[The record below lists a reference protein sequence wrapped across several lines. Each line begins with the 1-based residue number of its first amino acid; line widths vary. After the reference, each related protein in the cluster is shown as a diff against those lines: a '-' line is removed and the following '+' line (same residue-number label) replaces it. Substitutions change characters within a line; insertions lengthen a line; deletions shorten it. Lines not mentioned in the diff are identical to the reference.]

1 MISRQINNSSK
12 QNTFRD
18 ITSANRSVGGTVG
31 TKPKKQTAPST
42 AVASQTENSVLS
54 LSRDSSLLP
63 SKRPPFTTTNTSSYQ
78 YTGKVDNID
87 ERDAGDPLCA
97 TEYVQDMYE
106 YFRNEEVSTSVR
118 PMYMEKH
125 PHINERMRS
134 ILVDWLVEVHLKFK
148 LVPQTLYLAVN
159 LIDRYL
165 ERKEVSR
172 SKLQLVGVT
181 SLFIAS
187 KYEEIY
193 PAPLREHVFIC
204 DHVYTSNEILGMQ
217 HEILETL
224 KYQVRV
230 PTAHTF
236 LVRFLKAGH
245 ADKKIV
251 QLACYILDGTL
262 ESYKLNQYLP
272 SQLAAGAIFIARRTV
287 GLNP

>member
-18 ITSANRSVGGTVG
+18 ITNANRSVGGTVG
-31 TKPKKQTAPST
+31 TKAKKQSAPST
-42 AVASQTENSVLS
+42 AVASQTESSVPS

-63 SKRPPFTTTNTSSYQ
+63 SKRPPFTTTTNTSSYQ
-78 YTGKVDNID
+78 YTGKVDKID

-97 TEYVQDMYE
+97 TEYLQDMYE

-118 PMYMEKH
+118 PMYMEKQ

-165 ERKEVSR
+165 ERKKVSR

-193 PAPLREHVFIC
+193 QAPLREHVFI
-204 DHVYTSNEILGMQ
+204 
-217 HEILETL
+217 
-224 KYQVRV
+224 
-230 PTAHTF
+230 
-236 LVRFLKAGH
+236 
-245 ADKKIV
+245 
-251 QLACYILDGTL
+251 
-262 ESYKLNQYLP
+262 
-272 SQLAAGAIFIARRTV
+272 
-287 GLNP
+287 

>member
-1 MISRQINNSSK
+1 
-12 QNTFRD
+12 
-18 ITSANRSVGGTVG
+18 
-31 TKPKKQTAPST
+31 
-42 AVASQTENSVLS
+42 
-54 LSRDSSLLP
+54 
-63 SKRPPFTTTNTSSYQ
+63 
-78 YTGKVDNID
+78 
-87 ERDAGDPLCA
+87 
-97 TEYVQDMYE
+97 MYA
-106 YFRNEEVSTSVR
+106 YFRNEEASTSVR
-118 PMYMEKH
+118 PMYMEKQ

-148 LVPQTLYLAVN
+148 LVPQTLYLTVN

-193 PAPLREHVFIC
+193 PAPLCDHVFIC
-204 DHVYTSNEILGMQ
+204 DHAYTSNEILGME
-217 HEILETL
+217 HDILETL
-224 KYQVRV
+224 KYQVTV
-230 PTAHTF
+230 PTAHIF

-245 ADKKIV
+245 ADKTIV

-272 SQLAAGAIFIARRTV
+272 SQLAAAAVFIARRTV
-287 GLNP
+287 GRNPWSPTLLRYAVYREEEVALVARDILAEKRVVSCGCQRCRQEIRQQQHSAVLPASLSLLISKEPSCEKWSTKKSTSSLTVYYVANKSHRLTNNL

>member
-1 MISRQINNSSK
+1 MAI
-12 QNTFRD
+12 
-18 ITSANRSVGGTVG
+18 
-31 TKPKKQTAPST
+31 
-42 AVASQTENSVLS
+42 ASQTETIIPS
-54 LSRDSSLLP
+54 LSRDSFLFP
-63 SKRPPFTTTNTSSYQ
+63 SKRPPFTTTTNTSSYQ
-78 YTGKVDNID
+78 YTGQVDNID

-97 TEYVQDMYE
+97 TEYVEDMYE

-118 PMYMEKH
+118 SMYMEKL

-148 LVPQTLYLAVN
+148 LVPQTLYLTVN

-165 ERKEVSR
+165 ERKEVPR

-204 DHVYTSNEILGMQ
+204 DHAYTSNEILGME
-217 HEILETL
+217 HEIPETL
-224 KYQVRV
+224 KYQVTV

-236 LVRFLKAGH
+236 LVRFLKQGWSRR
-245 ADKKIV
+245 
-251 QLACYILDGTL
+251 QEAC
-262 ESYKLNQYLP
+262 S
-272 SQLAAGAIFIARRTV
+272 ARMLHFGWHT
-287 GLNP
+287 